1 MDQVA
6 QALVDVAVAANAA
19 DMRARI
25 AWVGLGSNLGDS
37 AALLR
42 SAACALHQLPKS
54 RLVALS
60 AFYRTPALT
69 ADPQDAPQPDYCNA
83 VAAVQTALA
92 AEPLLDALLA
102 IEREHGRIRQAGAR
116 WQARVLDLLDYVSP
130 LSADVARA
138 ANAFG
143 SGADVVSCS
152 GNASVAAIPLTHAS
166 SLAFGSAGNVLVA
179 CAPLAEACTEKEN
192 TPHGGGAA
200 RRRPS
205 SSKRAPL
212 SAARPPAR
220 TPPLSN
226 ALASPLASPLSIRA
240 RSEPAR
246 RHDWLDV
253 D

>member
-102 IEREHGRIRQAGAR
+102 IEREHGRIRQAGVR
-116 WQARVLDLLDYVSP
+116 WQARVLDLDLLCLDAQIIEQP
-130 LSADVARA
+130 GLSVPHPQLQRRM
-138 ANAFG
+138 F
-143 SGADVVSCS
+143 
-152 GNASVAAIPLTHAS
+152 
-166 SLAFGSAGNVLVA
+166 VLQ
-179 CAPLAEACTEKEN
+179 PW
-192 TPHGGGAA
+192 HDIGAA
-200 RRRPS
+200 VMIPGQGRVATCRRALRV
-205 SSKRAPL
+205 
-212 SAARPPAR
+212 PA
-220 TPPLSN
+220 PPLW
-226 ALASPLASPLSIRA
+226 ASQA
-240 RSEPAR
+240 
-246 RHDWLDV
+246 
-253 D
+253 